1 MVEVWSRPNR
11 GLDGTSHIIARI
23 SLAHVKI
30 YANNALGKTK
40 NSSTWCFLNFGTS
53 QLVTRVQSKLDIL
66 NAQTITY
73 KTTTKDPNLTSN
85 SDSVSVAGCLP
96 CQQNPTKICLGHGLL
111 RIKSMSVLPP
121 GQNTTK
127 RDKTNNKKHTQQG
140 MKNILDFLLKID
152 EQDWF

>member
-127 RDKTNNKKHTQQG
+127 RDKQQKTHPAG
-140 MKNILDFLLKID
+140 YEKYFGLFAEN
-152 EQDWF
+152 